1 MTKANPL
8 SRRDFLR
15 YAVAGLGV
23 TAAGGLL
30 SGLTACSVPS
40 MASHGDDAVS
50 TTGNPDVSP
59 DIELDLYAAPDD
71 VQIKP
76 GAPTRVWRYR
86 AEVRAAQTRSG
97 RPDAVLPIDN
107 SYLGPILRFHKGETV
122 RIHFHNELDEP
133 SIVHWHGLS
142 VPESADGH
150 PRLAIA
156 PGETYVYDFTVLNRA
171 GTYWYHPHPH
181 GRTGPQVLYGLA
193 GLLLVTDDE
202 ESSLGLPDGAFDVPL
217 VIQDRSFTDDNQF
230 SYLED
235 GMQSPMIGF
244 HGDEILV
251 NGQPDFTLPVATRP
265 YRLRLLNGSNAR
277 IYKLG
282 WSDGR
287 PFQVIAT
294 DGGLLERPV
303 TRSTLTLAPG
313 ERVEVWA
320 DFGQDEAGTE
330 LVLQNLAF
338 TGSQAF
344 PILKVTVNEEAS
356 AQIALPEV
364 LSTPNRHREADAVNR
379 RNPRSFTMEM
389 QHMAWLL
396 NGRTFEM
403 DVVARNE
410 VVRLGDLEVWEFVN
424 QSRHM
429 AMPHPMH
436 VHEVQFQ
443 VIEREVLPAYADLS
457 RELSDGYVDEG
468 WKDTVLLMPGERVK
482 ILLKFEHYEG
492 LYLYHC
498 HNLEHEDLGMMRN
511 YRVKA

>member
-1 MTKANPL
+1 
-8 SRRDFLR
+8 
-15 YAVAGLGV
+15 
-23 TAAGGLL
+23 
-30 SGLTACSVPS
+30 
-40 MASHGDDAVS
+40 
-50 TTGNPDVSP
+50 
-59 DIELDLYAAPDD
+59 
-71 VQIKP
+71 
-76 GAPTRVWRYR
+76 
-86 AEVRAAQTRSG
+86 
-97 RPDAVLPIDN
+97 
-107 SYLGPILRFHKGETV
+107 
-122 RIHFHNELDEP
+122 
-133 SIVHWHGLS
+133 
-142 VPESADGH
+142 
-150 PRLAIA
+150 
-156 PGETYVYDFTVLNRA
+156 
-171 GTYWYHPHPH
+171 
-181 GRTGPQVLYGLA
+181 VLYGLA